1 MGSARPPDDRLG
13 GGHKPVRRS
22 TKGSF
27 MEYESNPSQTAA
39 DYVRSELFAENGY
52 VVLDS
57 YDQAADPRE
66 WDHLTFVDWK
76 SSGKTRFAPLA
87 SAYGD
92 MECDGFWNHTPPKTD
107 KDGVWVPANVEAA
120 PRLVARAQEPGSNI
134 GRCRV
139 IELLP
144 NTYGETLYN
153 LHRDDN
159 NRLNPEGTGWIVR
172 AFFNLSDD
180 TDTYMVLREDRDDP
194 STETRIPLP
203 AGAQA
208 IIDTQRLWHAVWHP
222 GPEPRYCL
230 ITSYESG
237 PELDAYIIAK
247 NGRAHFDTVPLDP
260 AVAAE
265 GEGVAQAKRDARAAA
280 LAARGADPTFG
291 DGSLQ
296 GGPAKEVL
304 SEA

>member
-1 MGSARPPDDRLG
+1 MDPR
-13 GGHKPVRRS
+13 
-22 TKGSF
+22 
-27 MEYESNPSQTAA
+27 
-39 DYVRSELFAENGY
+39 DYVTLPIFEETGY

-66 WDHLTFVDWK
+66 WEQLEFVDWK
-76 SSGKTRFAPLA
+76 SSGDTRFAPLA

-92 MECDGFWNHTPPKTD
+92 MECNGFWNHTPAKTD
-107 KDGVWVPANVEAA
+107 KDGVWVEANTAVA
-120 PRLVARAQEPGSNI
+120 PILKARAEEAGANI

-139 IELLP
+139 IELQP
-144 NTYGETLYN
+144 NRYGEALYN

-172 AFFNLSDD
+172 AFFNLTDD
-180 TDTYMVLREDRDDP
+180 PDTVMILREDRDDP
-194 STETRIPLP
+194 STEVRIALP

-222 GPEPRYCL
+222 GAQPRYCL

-237 PELDAYIIAK
+237 PELDAYIAAK
-247 NGRAHFDTVPLDP
+247 NGVASVPNAP
-260 AVAAE
+260 IAPEVAAA
-265 GEGVAQAKRDARAAA
+265 GEQLAAEKRAARAAA
-280 LAARGADPTFG
+280 LAARGNDPTFG
-291 DGSLQ
+291 DGSLRA
-296 GGPAKEVL
+296 GPAVEEY

>member
-1 MGSARPPDDRLG
+1 MEYDSTPPD
-13 GGHKPVRRS
+13 V
-22 TKGSF
+22 T
-27 MEYESNPSQTAA
+27 A
-39 DYVRSELFAENGY
+39 DYIRLPIFDKSGF

-66 WDHLTFVDWK
+66 WDDLTFVDWK
-76 SSGKTRFAPLA
+76 SSGETRFAPLA

-92 MECDGFWNHTPPKTD
+92 MECDGFWNHNPAKTD
-107 KDGVWVPANVEAA
+107 KDGVWVPANVDAA

-139 IELLP
+139 IELQA
-144 NTYGETLYN
+144 NTYADALYN
-153 LHRDDN
+153 MHRDDN

-172 AFFNLSDD
+172 AFFNL
-180 TDTYMVLREDRDDP
+180 TDNPDSLMILREDRDDP
-194 STETRIPLP
+194 TTETRIPLP
-203 AGAQA
+203 AGAQVV
-208 IIDTQRLWHAVWHP
+208 IDTQRLWHAVWHP

-230 ITSYESG
+230 ITSYTCG
-237 PELDAYIIAK
+237 PELGAWIEAK
-247 NGRAHFDTVPLDP
+247 HGVDTFDVAPLDP
-260 AVAAE
+260 AVVADAEAA
-265 GEGVAQAKRDARAAA
+265 AQKMRDDRAAA

-291 DGSLQ
+291 DGSLS